1 MSTMSVL
8 AVFWPRGLI
17 VGVLLPVATVALV
30 AYGAF
35 ELIRS
40 SGPSGLATGVAA
52 GGQPSVPSSSALS
65 ILDERFAR
73 GEVDAEEY
81 VQRRGL
87 LATGAA
93 GQATASVDD
102 DPTPQAA
109 AAAAADGDP
118 TPQGATVEQPAVDPG
133 EPDRAG

>member
-17 VGVLLPVATVALV
+17 VGVLLPVAIVALV
-30 AYGAF
+30 AYGAY

-52 GGQPSVPSSSALS
+52 GGQPPAPSSSALS

-73 GEVDAEEY
+73 GEIDAEEY

-93 GQATASVDD
+93 GQATATATASV
-102 DPTPQAA
+102 
-109 AAAAADGDP
+109 DGDP
-118 TPQGATVEQPAVDPG
+118 PPQGATVEQPAVDPD